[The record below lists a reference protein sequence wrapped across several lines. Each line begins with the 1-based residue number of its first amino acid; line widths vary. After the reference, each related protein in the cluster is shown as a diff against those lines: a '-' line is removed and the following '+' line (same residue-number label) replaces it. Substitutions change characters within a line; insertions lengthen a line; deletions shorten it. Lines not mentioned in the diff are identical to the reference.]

1 MEFEKEERELGRLIK
16 DKGTEKERIIRAE
29 VVVLKTERVREGTS
43 EKKKTQGSERNSKD
57 SRLGKQKMRMKQQKF
72 QLAYLHFKHE
82 RKAGVDSVKT
92 L

>member
-43 EKKKTQGSERNSKD
+43 EKTTQGSERNSKD

-72 QLAYLHFKHE
+72 QLAYLHLKHE

>member
-43 EKKKTQGSERNSKD
+43 EKKTPGSERNSKD
-57 SRLGKQKMRMKQQKF
+57 SRLGK
-72 QLAYLHFKHE
+72 
-82 RKAGVDSVKT
+82 
-92 L
+92 

>member
-43 EKKKTQGSERNSKD
+43 EKKLREVREI
-57 SRLGKQKMRMKQQKF
+57 
-72 QLAYLHFKHE
+72 A
-82 RKAGVDSVKT
+82 KT
-92 L
+92 LDWANRK

>member
-43 EKKKTQGSERNSKD
+43 EKKKHREVREIAKTVDWAN
-57 SRLGKQKMRMKQQKF
+57 
-72 QLAYLHFKHE
+72 
-82 RKAGVDSVKT
+82 RK
-92 L
+92 